1 MFSDGRLSFIPPVSQ
16 RQPRHSQDRG
26 FRLWSRPGKQQ
37 IKPIL
42 IIVEL
47 LDVGLTPDV
56 INADSHLRWRVDR
69 TTASSSPRRGKFLR
83 VDGGQTDRRVSTSRL
98 PACFPC
104 INV

>member
-1 MFSDGRLSFIPPVSQ
+1 MFSDGRLSFLPPVSQ
-16 RQPRHSQDRG
+16 RQPRHSQGRRI
-26 FRLWSRPGKQQ
+26 RLWSRPGKRQ

-42 IIVEL
+42 SL

-69 TTASSSPRRGKFLR
+69 TTASSSPSRGKFLR

-98 PACFPC
+98 PHVFRALTRRF
-104 INV
+104 